1 MLKSGR
7 LRLVGVPILMSSTYA
22 SRSEERSWMSKS
34 FINIIK
40 ISADREEPWGV
51 APKRGLKVDD
61 VLPIRIHARRLV
73 K

>member
-1 MLKSGR
+1 
-7 LRLVGVPILMSSTYA
+7 
-22 SRSEERSWMSKS
+22 MSKS